1 VEAQLFESP
10 VFDKGLLTIVHI
22 LELRRWG
29 VAGVLE
35 EPAVVEPV
43 NPLEPGELHV
53 FEGLPGA
60 ALSDEL
66 GLEKPVDGFRQSPR
80 GSQRRSAA
88 LESSSRSSGES
99 VSNALE
105 QARAFLPTAL

>member
-1 VEAQLFESP
+1 LFESGL
-10 VFDKGLLTIVHI
+10 FGQGLLTIVHVFQFC
-22 LELRRWG
+22 RG
-29 VAGVLE
+29 NVADGLK
-35 EPAVVEPV
+35 EPTVIEPV
-43 NPLEPGELHV
+43 DPLQRGELHV